1 MRRSRAYGAMALLA
15 GGAVALSGCGS
26 SSSGGS
32 SGAANNGPSNADP
45 QALALSQPYVR
56 PKVPDLGSIAV
67 AVDETMTNYNNN
79 LATTNNVSNF
89 YIDNLVQPS
98 VFFTNDV
105 NNVAKVQMDGDLM
118 TSVKVV
124 SQNPQVIE
132 YNIKP
137 QAVWS
142 DGAPFECGDFYLQW
156 LAGAVDTGDVANAFQ
171 NVIPVWTTSVASRVG
186 RTTSR

>member
-26 SSSGGS
+26 SGSGGS

-56 PKVPDLGSIAV
+56 PKVPDMGSIAV

-89 YIDNLVQPS
+89 YIDNLVQGCRLALTHPAASGQTYYVSDRPAYTTRRVVEALPS
-98 VFFTNDV
+98 DSRWRTGHFGILASVAAFTEGEPW
-105 NNVAKVQMDGDLM
+105 APH
-118 TSVKVV
+118 VV
-124 SQNPQVIE
+124 VDRNLVTGQNP
-132 YNIKP
+132 
-137 QAVWS
+137 AS
-142 DGAPFECGDFYLQW
+142 SAP
-156 LAGAVDTGDVANAFQ
+156 LADEVLKKLG
-171 NVIPVWTTSVASRVG
+171 
-186 RTTSR
+186 